1 MFADMVGYTALM
13 QTNES
18 IAKDKRMQFRRI
30 LDENVKDHHGQLI
43 QSYGDGALVT
53 FQSAIDAVR
62 CGINLQQRWTT
73 DPQVE
78 VRIGIHLGDVTIEGE
93 NIYGDGVNVAS
104 RVESLG
110 IPGSVLVSEKVH
122 DELKNQEGL
131 TTRALGFF
139 EFKNVNH
146 PVQVFALTNEGLVV
160 PRRQELSGK
169 TRTPQNRIAV
179 LPFVNMSP
187 DADNE
192 FFSDGI
198 TEELLNA
205 LTKVENIQVTSRTSA
220 FAFKGKNIDIR
231 EIGIQLQVDRIL
243 EGSVRKSGNR
253 IRVTAQLI
261 NASDGYHIWS
271 ENFDRDLTDIFAIQD
286 EISAMIAAKFRS
298 NILDKTEVPSTYANV
313 EAYTFYLKGL
323 HFWNKLTPSDARQ
336 AIACFEQAISIHPH
350 YAQAYAMVASAYS
363 YLGSSGQ
370 MTPSVAFENVKKFA
384 DKALELDPTVAE
396 GHIAQ
401 GGKYLFYDWNWKA
414 AHTSLQKA
422 IDLNPAATSA
432 YQLLSVYHVI
442 SGHKEQALAI
452 MEDAVKHDPLSPQ
465 INHYLGSMY
474 VFNGRYADAIQCADQ
489 LIEMNP
495 GMRAAIEMKAWAT
508 GMSGD
513 WNAAL
518 TLFREVHRLTN
529 HPLKGLMGLGYAFAK
544 VGDTASAMECIHKI
558 EQRQRESPDI
568 VLDGDLV
575 GIWYAL
581 GDFDKTFHYIEQC
594 IMKRTTPP
602 ALFLEYPTF
611 EELRSD
617 SRYSKIRRLQ
627 GLSTSDE
634 NL

>member
-1 MFADMVGYTALM
+1 
-13 QTNES
+13 
-18 IAKDKRMQFRRI
+18 
-30 LDENVKDHHGQLI
+30 
-43 QSYGDGALVT
+43 
-53 FQSAIDAVR
+53 
-62 CGINLQQRWTT
+62 
-73 DPQVE
+73 
-78 VRIGIHLGDVTIEGE
+78 
-93 NIYGDGVNVAS
+93 
-104 RVESLG
+104 
-110 IPGSVLVSEKVH
+110 
-122 DELKNQEGL
+122 
-131 TTRALGFF
+131 
-139 EFKNVNH
+139 
-146 PVQVFALTNEGLVV
+146 
-160 PRRQELSGK
+160 
-169 TRTPQNRIAV
+169 
-179 LPFVNMSP
+179 
-187 DADNE
+187 
-192 FFSDGI
+192 
-198 TEELLNA
+198 
-205 LTKVENIQVTSRTSA
+205 
-220 FAFKGKNIDIR
+220 
-231 EIGIQLQVDRIL
+231 
-243 EGSVRKSGNR
+243 
-253 IRVTAQLI
+253 
-261 NASDGYHIWS
+261 
-271 ENFDRDLTDIFAIQD
+271 
-286 EISAMIAAKFRS
+286 
-298 NILDKTEVPSTYANV
+298 
-313 EAYTFYLKGL
+313 
-323 HFWNKLTPSDARQ
+323 
-336 AIACFEQAISIHPH
+336 
-350 YAQAYAMVASAYS
+350 
-363 YLGSSGQ
+363 
-370 MTPSVAFENVKKFA
+370 
-384 DKALELDPTVAE
+384 
-396 GHIAQ
+396 
-401 GGKYLFYDWNWKA
+401 LFYDWNWKA

-513 WNAAL
+513 WNTAL

-544 VGDTASAMECIHKI
+544 VGDTASAMECINKI